1 MVCLYTYYYDR
12 QVNWLNIL
20 NLLQRSLFAEEM
32 VCSMSSELY
41 HIPQTKDLKGNNEMH
56 NHLVPASYHRV
67 TAVGSAQRL
76 NTGEQRQSIIDTMIT
91 CINNAEKQDRSVK
104 EWLRVMEGNASSEFK
119 PFIQMIIRWQNQA
132 EHYLNQAK
140 TELIKLGISI
150 SAEGEQP
157 SGY

>member
-1 MVCLYTYYYDR
+1 MYTYYYDR